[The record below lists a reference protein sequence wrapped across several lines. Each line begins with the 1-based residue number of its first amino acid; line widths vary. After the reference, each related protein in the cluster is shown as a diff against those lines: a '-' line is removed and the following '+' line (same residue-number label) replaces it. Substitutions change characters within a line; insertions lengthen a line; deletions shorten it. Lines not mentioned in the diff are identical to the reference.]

1 MHPLRLLLLALAAA
15 AAIVTPAGAATLP
28 KAPAGTKFYDPPASA
43 LKGSA
48 HGGAIWTRRQTG
60 PDALK
65 GAASTH
71 LVLYRSIGVEGKA
84 VAVSGSVAIPK
95 GKAPKDGWPV
105 ITYAHGTSGIADPC
119 APTRS
124 PRSGGVSGFHNYI
137 YPLLG
142 RWLKAGYAV
151 VRTDYEGLGTPGE
164 HPYLVGRS
172 AGRSTLDI
180 VRAARK
186 LDLDLDN
193 RVVIA
198 GHSQGGHAAL
208 WATSLAKSWTPELEI
223 EGTVAFAPASHLS
236 DQAGLVRLITTP
248 SPALSA
254 LAGIL
259 LRGIDVAGHADVDPL
274 LSARTAPVWPQGA
287 TQCLDKLVAP
297 QSFGGIP
304 PAELLRSDADLGPLV
319 AAIDKYDDPE
329 NLTLRTPVLIE
340 QGEADA
346 TVFPSFTDQLNDKL
360 EAKGAKV
367 TYKKF
372 PGVDHGAI
380 VDKAAKHATAFIAKA
395 LR

>member
-1 MHPLRLLLLALAAA
+1 MRPLRLLVLVLAAA
-15 AAIVTPAGAATLP
+15 AVSATPAAAAELP
-28 KAPAGTKFYDPPASA
+28 KAPAGLKFYDPPAAA

-48 HGGAIWTRRQTG
+48 HGGPIWSRRQTG
-60 PDALK
+60 PDKLK
-65 GAASTH
+65 DAASNH
-71 LVLYRSIGVEGKA
+71 LVLYRSIGVDGKA

-95 GKAPKDGWPV
+95 GRAPKDGWPV
-105 ITYAHGTSGIADPC
+105 ITYAHGTSGIADQC

-124 PRSGGVSGFHNYI
+124 PRSGGVSGFHNYV
-137 YPLLG
+137 YPLLR

-208 WATSLAKSWTPELEI
+208 WATSLAPSWTPELDI

-236 DQAGLVRLITTP
+236 EQMSLVRSITTP

-254 LAGIL
+254 FAGIL
-259 LRGIDVAGHADVDPL
+259 LRGIDVAGPVDVDPL
-274 LSARTAPVWPQGA
+274 LSARAAPVFPQTA
-287 TQCLDKLVAP
+287 TLCLEGLAAP
-297 QSFGGIP
+297 ESFGGIP
-304 PAELLRSDADLGPLV
+304 PAELLRSDADLGPLI
-319 AAIDKYDDPE
+319 AAIDRFDDPE
-329 NLTLRTPVLIE
+329 NLKLRTPVLIE
-340 QGEADA
+340 QGEADS
-346 TVFPSFTDQLNDKL
+346 TVFPLFTDQLNQKL
-360 EAKGAKV
+360 GAKGAKV
-367 TYKKF
+367 IYKKY
-372 PGVDHGAI
+372 PGVNHGDI
-380 VDKAAKHATAFIAKA
+380 VDKAAKHATAFIAKQ